1 MDCAKGSRS
10 SFWKRRT
17 VRLACALLACAPLV
31 GMGDPAY
38 FATKRGAGLYREG
51 KFDEALREYLSAQ
64 QAEPEDRRID
74 YDLGAAYYKLGRYDE
89 AAKSFARAMETQDG
103 TLSQKAAFN
112 RGAALYKGG
121 AEAERAGDNG
131 KAMELFKQSAGQ
143 YKKIL
148 RRTPGDDDARHNLEL
163 ALAKI
168 KETEQKQK
176 QQKESGKKG
185 GQGPQDEQGPPKSGE
200 RKDKKPQDAGQ
211 DQQKEKDRKK
221 SDKPGEGDAEKKQDS
236 QEAQDD
242 ATRDKDKMDP
252 DQARGLLNAMERDER
267 ELKKKIRAK
276 TMPGGVS
283 NEKDW

>member
-10 SFWKRRT
+10 SFWKKRT
-17 VRLACALLACAPLV
+17 VRLAAALLASAPLL
-31 GMGDPAY
+31 GLGDPAH

-51 KFDEALREYLSAQ
+51 KFDEALREYLGAQ
-64 QAEPEDRRID
+64 QAEPEDRLID

-89 AAKSFARAMETQDG
+89 AAKSFARAMEARDEK
-103 TLSQKAAFN
+103 LSQQAGFN

-121 AEAERAGDNG
+121 EEAERANDNG
-131 KAMELFKQSAGQ
+131 KAMELFKQSADQ

-148 RRTPGDDDARHNLEL
+148 RQNPGDDDARHNLEL
-163 ALAKI
+163 ALAKM

-200 RKDKKPQDAGQ
+200 QKDKKPQDSGKQ
-211 DQQKEKDRKK
+211 ENEEQKK
-221 SDKPGEGDAEKKQDS
+221 SDKPGEGDAEKEQDS
-236 QEAQDD
+236 RETNKNAK
-242 ATRDKDKMDP
+242 REKDKMDQ

-276 TMPGGVS
+276 SIPGGFS
-283 NEKDW
+283 DEKDW